1 MLMGLG
7 TMVYI
12 SLGRVATAGT
22 ILVAEQTSNQIRQ
35 QLEAALTAH
44 QALATAAQAL
54 LDTQSPPPGA
64 VASIADA
71 NGRVVARSSGSSS
84 ALQPVR
90 SEAMDAVR
98 AGSANWIAVNDDA
111 GGDGPVMISVS
122 PIMDPSTG
130 TLTGFAQVT
139 VAVAQSEL
147 VVHTAGLLL
156 AASIAVVLLM
166 AVLVGPRL
174 TRLGLR
180 PVREIAHASR
190 RLADGKLST
199 RVEVPDS
206 GDEVG
211 ELARAFNDM
220 AERLETSFAAQSA
233 FVADASHELR
243 TPLHALRGQVAVL
256 LRVIDDRPAE
266 ARDLA
271 GFMRRE
277 IMRMTALVEDLLVLA
292 RLEAQ
297 GADALRF
304 DIVDLGDIAHD
315 VVEQSR
321 ALTILGR
328 RTIRLDT
335 SDRRVL
341 VPGDPRRL
349 HQVILNLTTNAIQH
363 APEDGC
369 VQVDVRLVDG
379 HALLEVRDD
388 GHGLPPEHLEHIF
401 DRFYRADTA
410 RARVAGGA
418 GLGLAISRV
427 IVEAHGGSITAKN
440 SPRGGAVFVVCL
452 PVA

>member
-1 MLMGLG
+1 
-7 TMVYI
+7 
-12 SLGRVATAGT
+12 
-22 ILVAEQTSNQIRQ
+22 
-35 QLEAALTAH
+35 
-44 QALATAAQAL
+44 
-54 LDTQSPPPGA
+54 
-64 VASIADA
+64 
-71 NGRVVARSSGSSS
+71 
-84 ALQPVR
+84 
-90 SEAMDAVR
+90 MDAVR

-139 VAVAQSEL
+139 VAAAQSEL
-147 VVHTAGLLL
+147 VQHTAGLLL
-156 AASIAVVLLM
+156 AASTAVVLLI

-199 RVEVPDS
+199 RVEVPAS

-220 AERLETSFAAQSA
+220 AERLEMSFAAQSA
-233 FVADASHELR
+233 SVADASHELR

-266 ARDLA
+266 ARELA

-297 GADALRF
+297 GADALLF

-315 VVEQSR
+315 VVEQTR

-388 GHGLPPEHLEHIF
+388 GGGLAPEHLEHIF

-410 RARVAGGA
+410 RTRVDGGA

-427 IVEAHGGSITAKN
+427 IVEAHGGSVTAKN
-440 SPRGGAVFVVCL
+440 APGGGAVFIVCL